1 MKYKTLLLMV
11 VAFPIIFGA
20 STIERETSEVV
31 DVITIDEIK
40 EDVEFSKSKKLL
52 ELDDLTKAMIFVES
66 RGDSMAVGDT
76 HLRQPS
82 IGILQI
88 RPIMVREINRIS
100 KKQGLGKEFSM
111 SDRYS
116 KTKSLEMFNIWREYY
131 HPNSNYE
138 AIARTWNGGPNGLR
152 NARTLNYW
160 NKVSRELN
168 NLNLDI

>member
-1 MKYKTLLLMV
+1 MKHKTFLLMIV
-11 VAFPIIFGA
+11 LFPIIFGA
-20 STIERETSEVV
+20 GTTERETSEVV
-31 DVITIDEIK
+31 DIITIDEIN
-40 EDVEFSKSKKLL
+40 EDAEFSKSNKML

-82 IGILQI
+82 IGVLQI
-88 RPIMVREINRIS
+88 RPIMVEEINRIS
-100 KKQGLGKEFSM
+100 KKEGLGKEFSM

-116 KTKSLEMFNIWREYY
+116 RTKSIEMFNIWRNY
-131 HPNSNYE
+131 HHSDNNYE

-152 NARTLNYW
+152 NSRTLDYW

>member
-1 MKYKTLLLMV
+1 MV

-31 DVITIDEIK
+31 DVITIDEIE

-116 KTKSLEMFNIWREYY
+116 KIKSLEMFNIWREYY

>member
-1 MKYKTLLLMV
+1 MKHKTLLLMIV
-11 VAFPIIFGA
+11 SFPIIFGA
-20 STIERETSEVV
+20 GTIGRETSEVV
-31 DVITIDEIK
+31 DIITIDEIN
-40 EDVEFSKSKKLL
+40 EDVEFSKSNKML

-66 RGDSMAVGDT
+66 RGDSTAVGDT

-88 RPIMVREINRIS
+88 RPIMVKEINRIS
-100 KKQGLGKEFSM
+100 KKEGLGKEFSM

-116 KTKSLEMFNIWREYY
+116 RTKSIEMFNIWRNY
-131 HPNSNYE
+131 HHPDNNYE